1 MSDGMII
8 LIVIAV
14 FVVLSL
20 IATIANIKAKPPKP
34 IEKGNLNRPSHY
46 MYKTETTLDDKIA
59 HLFIPEPLRVD
70 LPHLLIIK
78 KKNMVEQKER
88 DELEE

>member
-8 LIVIAV
+8 LIMIAV

-70 LPHLLIIK
+70 PPS
-78 KKNMVEQKER
+78 
-88 DELEE
+88 DGGGCGYGSG